1 MKTLQQILSRVMM
14 PVLILVICSISCD
27 DQIANIDGVDYKYA
41 VPSKTD
47 DGWEV
52 ASLSEVEMDETAITR
67 FINDLVNDIEHKIH
81 SILIVKDSKLA
92 FEEYFPGYAFYLG
105 SLTDFNLE
113 TAHNIASV
121 TKSLTSALIGLTIDH
136 GYIPDVDQKIV
147 SFFSEYHE
155 QDIGE
160 KDEITLEHLLTMTS
174 GLEWDESTYPYTDS
188 RNYANQLSHKSD
200 PIRFI
205 LSRPILT
212 EPGTQFLYSSGS
224 SNILG
229 EIIRRAT
236 GLRADDFA
244 REYLFSPLG
253 ISDFSWNE
261 LSNDVLYT
269 SGDLKLRP
277 RDMAKLGEVYLQN
290 GRWNGQQI
298 ISEQW
303 VEKSTVAHICAT
315 SDLGIDYGYNWW
327 LYTYEVNLEQI
338 ESFSASGWGG
348 QNIIVFPSLD
358 MVVITTA
365 GYYDEPQLE
374 FHIDVLLM
382 QKILDSVLL
391 NFNG

>member
-81 SILIVKDSKLA
+81 SILIVKDSKLV